1 MCSIVHFFFFLL
13 FEIEVKGSLS
23 SGGKCRFDNHLPVAG
38 HTAARADALAAQVLL
53 EQARK
58 EAADAE

>member
-1 MCSIVHFFFFLL
+1 
-13 FEIEVKGSLS
+13 
-23 SGGKCRFDNHLPVAG
+23 VAG